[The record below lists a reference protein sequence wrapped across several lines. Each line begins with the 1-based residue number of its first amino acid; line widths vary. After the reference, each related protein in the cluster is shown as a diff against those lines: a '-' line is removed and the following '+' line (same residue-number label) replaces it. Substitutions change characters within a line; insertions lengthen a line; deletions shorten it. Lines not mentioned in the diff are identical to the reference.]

1 MYMSIE
7 PPGQCSLP
15 NLLWNKLPRHSR
27 RLFHGRYLV
36 GGYPM
41 GGYPMGGYPW
51 DMITCRK
58 AYLGNPH
65 VGKPSQENNPMEI
78 RQAPGLYN
86 STFKV
91 LKNVTLLL

>member
-1 MYMSIE
+1 
-7 PPGQCSLP
+7 
-15 NLLWNKLPRHSR
+15 
-27 RLFHGRYLV
+27 
-36 GGYPM
+36 
-41 GGYPMGGYPW
+41 MGGYPW